1 MKTFE
6 TDVYLMTIHEDGLI
20 EFKVKKNRTFTENDV
35 WQSRDQSTSY
45 MPGKKFVVLM
55 EAEENFNATVGA
67 RRAGASEEYTHHV
80 KALALFSDRTTET
93 IMGNLFLKVSRPKVA
108 TRFFDDR
115 DKALEWLRSQQ
126 Y

>member
-6 TDVYLMTIHEDGLI
+6 TDVYVMTIHDDGLI
-20 EFKVKKNRTFTENDV
+20 EFKVKRNKTFTEKDV
-35 WQSRDQSTSY
+35 WESRDQSVAH
-45 MPGKKFVVLM
+45 MPGKKFAVLM

-80 KALALFSDRTTET
+80 KALALFSERTAET

-108 TRFFDDR
+108 TKFFDDR
-115 DKALEWLRSQQ
+115 DKAMEWLKSQL
-126 Y
+126 